1 MNATDHTATLSPAA
15 ANKALLQAAFAELAK
30 GNGVPLVDLMADDF
44 SWIIPGQSTWS
55 REWRGK
61 QAVREELFRPLF
73 ARFADT
79 YTNEAKRF
87 IAEDD
92 FVVVECRGKVST
104 KSGKRYD
111 NTYCYVCRM
120 EGGLLRE
127 LTEYMDT
134 ELAAS
139 ALGAP

>member
-1 MNATDHTATLSPAA
+1 MNFAGHTPALSQAA

-30 GNGVPLVDLMADDF
+30 GNGAPLVDLMADDF

-61 QAVREELFRPLF
+61 QVVREELFRPLF

-92 FVVVECRGKVST
+92 FVVVECRGKVNT
-104 KSGKRYD
+104 KSGKPYN

-120 EGGLLRE
+120 AGGLLRE

>member
-1 MNATDHTATLSPAA
+1 MNALDTSAPFSPAA
-15 ANKALLQAAFAELAK
+15 ANKALLQAAFAELAE
-30 GNGVPLVDLMADDF
+30 GNGAPFVELMADDF
-44 SWIIPGQSTWS
+44 SWTIAGQSAWS
-55 REWRGK
+55 RTWRGK
-61 QAVREELFRPLF
+61 RAVREELFRPLF

-79 YTNEAKRF
+79 YTSEAKRF

-92 FVVVECRGKVST
+92 FVVVECRGKVNT
-104 KSGKRYD
+104 KSGKPYN

-134 ELAAS
+134 ELTAS